1 MKNIPTFEDFINEN
15 LRPDQIEQISKD
27 LAYSMPNHTT
37 PDSKGKFSAEQVQK
51 AFKYI
56 PDFKYIKDK
65 KVIQTIIDKVLDIV
79 NESAIDEALAAATP
93 SKLEVREPLTKA
105 VQIKL
110 MGDARKGIL
119 KMMSASNGESHF
131 WNPKTKEY
139 IAFTKTYGGKGEYWH
154 SAAIDGGGNLM
165 EGVNEERVYGM
176 FNDSQG
182 KPSKLSQEI
191 LDICLKALPKYL
203 IDNIE
208 SVEAAG
214 YSTTSLVS
222 PPTVS
227 NKGQSMGFNEYTT
240 ITLIFKK
247 PMGKSKTTELQ
258 VGLRKRTS
266 GPGTGY
272 LAVKPTADGHYVLPE
287 QSAAIEFYDAAPE
300 RLSDLYKSKLE
311 KLMK

>member
-1 MKNIPTFEDFINEN
+1 MKNIPTFENF
-15 LRPDQIEQISKD
+15 
-27 LAYSMPNHTT
+27 
-37 PDSKGKFSAEQVQK
+37 
-51 AFKYI
+51 
-56 PDFKYIKDK
+56 
-65 KVIQTIIDKVLDIV
+65 V
-79 NESAIDEALAAATP
+79 NESIVNEALAAADK
-93 SKLEVREPLTKA
+93 SKLTNKVEITVAIARTLMNNA
-105 VQIKL
+105 RNRKL
-110 MGDARKGIL
+110 KH
-119 KMMSASNGESHF
+119 MSAPGGVTHY
-131 WNPKTKEY
+131 WNPKTNEYVGRTEQEGRLNQGTYFFSDALDKE
-139 IAFTKTYGGKGEYWH
+139 
-154 SAAIDGGGNLM
+154 GNLVESAM
-165 EGVNEERVYGM
+165 NEERVYGM

-191 LDICLKALPKYL
+191 LDICLKALPKYV

-208 SVEAAG
+208 SVEASG

-222 PPTVS
+222 PPTIS
-227 NKGQSMGFNEYTT
+227 NKGQSMGYNEYTT
-240 ITLIFKK
+240 IILIFKK